1 MTILNTLLISFGV
14 IAVLVL
20 LCMLVVWL
28 EKHGP
33 EGDYDERQRLARGNA
48 YRISFFFGVAYIFF
62 LVCYLD
68 ISDSTV
74 LPETLST
81 LLTVGILVELMV
93 FHIYCLLTRAALPF
107 SGSPILTSASYGLCA
122 LFNLVSYLSYSNR
135 PGYLRNE
142 DTFNILHLLLGIC
155 FASLAVM
162 YLISAFWKEK
172 E

>member
-14 IAVLVL
+14 IVALVL

-48 YRISFFFGVAYIFF
+48 YRISFFFGVAYTFF
-62 LVCYLD
+62 LVFYLD
-68 ISDSTV
+68 SSAGASLAV
-74 LPETLST
+74 SPST
-81 LLTVGILVELMV
+81 LLWFGLIMEWMV
-93 FHIYCLLTRAALPF
+93 FNIYCLLTRAALPF
-107 SGSPILTSASYGLCA
+107 SGSPILTSAGYGLCA
-122 LFNLVSYLSYSNR
+122 LFNLVFCLSYSNR
-135 PGYLRNE
+135 PEYLRNG
-142 DTFNILHLLLGIC
+142 DTFIIPHFFMGVC